1 MTTNNRILK
10 LFKSRNTL
18 IEQLDNLDYDIS
30 NFSEFSI
37 NEIDAMNNNDQL
49 DMTISHRKTD
59 AKLYVKHYFNSKQ
72 INRANLD
79 NVIEDLYNID
89 NILNKKDTLVVIIDD
104 EPNDTIVTR
113 IRYLHDHD
121 GIFVIIHNINRLQY
135 NILNHSFVPKCTI
148 LGDTE
153 VVELKK
159 RYNILS
165 NKQLPEIS
173 RFDPQALV
181 MCMRPGQICKFNRD
195 SSTAM
200 FYDYYRICV

>member
-18 IEQLDNLDYDIS
+18 IDQFDNLDYDIS
-30 NFSEFSI
+30 DYSEFSI
-37 NEIDAMNNNDQL
+37 NEIDAMNNHDQL

-59 AKLYVKHYFNSKQ
+59 SKIYVKHYFNSKQ

-104 EPNDTIVTR
+104 EPNDTIITR

-173 RFDPQALV
+173 RFDPQALA

>member
-18 IEQLDNLDYDIS
+18 IDQFDNLDYDIS
-30 NFSEFSI
+30 DYSEFSI
-37 NEIDAMNNNDQL
+37 NEIDAMNNHDQL
-49 DMTISHRKTD
+49 DMIISHRKTD
-59 AKLYVKHYFNSKQ
+59 SKIYVKHYFNSKQ

-89 NILNKKDTLVVIIDD
+89 NILNKKDTLVIIIDD
-104 EPNDTIVTR
+104 EPNDTIITR
-113 IRYLHDHD
+113 IRYLYDHD

-135 NILNHSFVPKCTI
+135 NILNHTFVPKCEI

-165 NKQLPEIS
+165 DKQLPEIS

-181 MCMRPGQICKFNRD
+181 MCMRPGQICKFNRE

>member
-18 IEQLDNLDYDIS
+18 IDQFDNLDYDIS

-104 EPNDTIVTR
+104 EPNDTIITR

>member
-1 MTTNNRILK
+1 
-10 LFKSRNTL
+10 
-18 IEQLDNLDYDIS
+18 
-30 NFSEFSI
+30 
-37 NEIDAMNNNDQL
+37 
-49 DMTISHRKTD
+49 MTISHRKTD
-59 AKLYVKHYFNSKQ
+59 SKIYVKHYFNSKQ

-89 NILNKKDTLVVIIDD
+89 NILNKKDTLVIIIDD
-104 EPNDTIVTR
+104 EPNDTIITR
-113 IRYLHDHD
+113 IRYLYDHD

-135 NILNHSFVPKCTI
+135 NILNHTFVPKCEI

-165 NKQLPEIS
+165 DKQLPEIS

-181 MCMRPGQICKFNRD
+181 MCMRPGQICKFNRE

>member
-18 IEQLDNLDYDIS
+18 IDQFDNLDYDIS
-30 NFSEFSI
+30 DYSEFSI
-37 NEIDAMNNNDQL
+37 NEIDAMNNHDQL

-59 AKLYVKHYFNSKQ
+59 SKIYVKHYFNSKQ

-89 NILNKKDTLVVIIDD
+89 NILNKKDTLVIIIDD
-104 EPNDTIVTR
+104 EPNDTIITR
-113 IRYLHDHD
+113 IRYLYDHD

-135 NILNHSFVPKCTI
+135 NILNHTFVPKCEI

-165 NKQLPEIS
+165 DKQLPEIS

-181 MCMRPGQICKFNRD
+181 MCMRPGQICKFNRE